1 MHYCYQS
8 MQDYGLAA
16 NILTASATSGD
27 IERFFLLADRILC
40 KTRTKLTA
48 DHLNEMSCLN
58 KWINANMHC
67 NNSIIETKHSEAT
80 ARFTTL
86 SLMLELEGGDDSD
99 EIDEEDD
106 EE

>member
-1 MHYCYQS
+1 
-8 MQDYGLAA
+8 MQ
-16 NILTASATSGD
+16 
-27 IERFFLLADRILC
+27 
-40 KTRTKLTA
+40 
-48 DHLNEMSCLN
+48 
-58 KWINANMHC
+58 C

-86 SLMLELEGGDDSD
+86 SLMLELEGGEDSD